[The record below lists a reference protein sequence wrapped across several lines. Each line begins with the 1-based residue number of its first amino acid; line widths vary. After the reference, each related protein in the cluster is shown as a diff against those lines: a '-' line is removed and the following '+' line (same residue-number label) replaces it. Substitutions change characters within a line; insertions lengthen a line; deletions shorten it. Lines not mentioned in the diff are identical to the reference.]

1 MGIIRDL
8 YNQGE
13 KNLNELKKKYQNP
26 LWEFE
31 NEIDNLKL
39 LLKESKSLAAHIN
52 ALKIRA
58 EKDVL
63 DYKSMA
69 VKNKR
74 KAENT
79 INELREGRLT
89 EETAKKISINFLKLK
104 HAYENR
110 ILELN
115 EKIPIY
121 DEEII
126 QVKEKIE
133 DLKEKIAHYEKE
145 YLLLKNNR
153 LNKNENE
160 LFYDDSAIISRL
172 ETLKANII
180 KKKEIPDLSNADSII
195 ENENTKMEDI
205 YKEYEELKNKI

>member
-1 MGIIRDL
+1 MGIIKDL
-8 YNQGE
+8 YNRGE
-13 KNLNELKKKYQNP
+13 KTLNELKKKYQNP

-31 NEIDNLKL
+31 SEIDNLKL

-58 EKDVL
+58 EKDIL

-69 VKNKR
+69 VKHKG

-79 INELREGRLT
+79 IKELKEGRLT
-89 EETAKKISINFLKLK
+89 EEAAKQISLTSLKLK
-104 HAYENR
+104 HTYENR
-110 ILELN
+110 IKELN

-121 DEEII
+121 DEELI

-145 YLLLKNNR
+145 YLLLKNNK
-153 LNKNENE
+153 LNINENN

-172 ETLKANII
+172 ESLKANII
-180 KKKEIPDLSNADSII
+180 KQKTTYDNSHTDSII
-195 ENENTKMEDI
+195 SNDNMKLDDI
-205 YKEYEELKNKI
+205 YKEYEDLKNKT